1 LCTANTRSSLATTP
15 STANTALNSVNPT
28 TLDPAPPSSL
38 SSIMANNSFFASSF
52 ERAAVAS
59 AAPIFNAHSRA
70 PTPILA
76 FGDAIAMTSSESNGT
91 TGAQST
97 SARHIARLASGGTS
111 TLAAAAAALAQFTR
125 IPGAHVFALAARL
138 NAYSASTSA
147 SLSPRPLTPAPPPS
161 PSPPA
166 RRSVPRASRARLDV
180 SPSHRRLARLGIV
193 SNASNARTIISPTD
207 SFDDDASDDV
217 SASAPP
223 SRGRRSSARRMPSN
237 PSKSFARV
245 DASGL
250 DARAR
255 TVDGVERTSGDAVAV
270 AVARASTSA
279 RMTLRMIDDF
289 LGRGP
294 LHTVARAT
302 ATRVR
307 LGRRRAECRRRACRF
322 VDAAR

>member
-1 LCTANTRSSLATTP
+1 
-15 STANTALNSVNPT
+15 
-28 TLDPAPPSSL
+28 
-38 SSIMANNSFFASSF
+38 
-52 ERAAVAS
+52 
-59 AAPIFNAHSRA
+59 
-70 PTPILA
+70 
-76 FGDAIAMTSSESNGT
+76 
-91 TGAQST
+91 
-97 SARHIARLASGGTS
+97 
-111 TLAAAAAALAQFTR
+111 
-125 IPGAHVFALAARL
+125 
-138 NAYSASTSA
+138 
-147 SLSPRPLTPAPPPS
+147 
-161 PSPPA
+161 
-166 RRSVPRASRARLDV
+166 
-180 SPSHRRLARLGIV
+180 
-193 SNASNARTIISPTD
+193 
-207 SFDDDASDDV
+207 
-217 SASAPP
+217 
-223 SRGRRSSARRMPSN
+223 MPSN

-307 LGRRRAECRRRACRF
+307 LGRRRAKCRRRACRF